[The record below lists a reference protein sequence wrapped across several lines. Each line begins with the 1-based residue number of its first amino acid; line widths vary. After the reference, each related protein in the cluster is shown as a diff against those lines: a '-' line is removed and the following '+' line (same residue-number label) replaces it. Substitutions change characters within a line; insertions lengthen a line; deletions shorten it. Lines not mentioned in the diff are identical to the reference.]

1 MQAVEA
7 EVEAEVEMEAEVEA
21 VVPSEVKAG
30 MEAVVPLEVRGRK
43 ASKVAAIQAPAA
55 CSHAAF
61 VAPRE

>member
-1 MQAVEA
+1 M
-7 EVEAEVEMEAEVEA
+7 EMEAEVEA
-21 VVPSEVKAG
+21 VVPS
-30 MEAVVPLEVRGRK
+30 EVRGRK